1 MAYTYNLKFIG
12 FFVFAFFLVGA
23 LTIPQSFAQDPDAV
37 PDAGQR
43 AQAFADD
50 VIPSWIKKTMQVGG
64 LKIKLMILHLLRAL
78 VF

>member
-1 MAYTYNLKFIG
+1 MKYIV

-23 LTIPQSFAQDPDAV
+23 LTIPQSFAQDPDAI

-50 VIPSWIKKTMQVGG
+50 VIPSWI
-64 LKIKLMILHLLRAL
+64 
-78 VF
+78 